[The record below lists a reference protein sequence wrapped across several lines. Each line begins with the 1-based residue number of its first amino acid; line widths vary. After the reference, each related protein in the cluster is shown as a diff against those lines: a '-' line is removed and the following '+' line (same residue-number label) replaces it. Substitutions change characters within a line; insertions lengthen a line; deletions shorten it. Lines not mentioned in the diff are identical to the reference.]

1 MRQIPLTPE
10 QIAAE
15 FLFEGFYCAAQGWLR
30 DMALLS
36 SSCKIQ
42 GPGNCQEISNLM
54 HFHWNSPT
62 LMEPGAPTLSYRC
75 ARRQQLRISGF
86 PNLRKEPHLMR
97 WGRKLVQAV
106 FARLELPEDKARS
119 WGSSGHW
126 AARCGNDS
134 VAARGHGA
142 RRKNGRSCQLL
153 RASSPQR
160 FSRAPIFLRGSVR
173 AASGGRA
180 S

>member
-15 FLFEGFYCAAQGWLR
+15 FLFEGFYCAAQGWLG

-75 ARRQQLRISGF
+75 ANGSNFAFPGFQTCARSLILCVGAGSSCRRCLRGWNYRRI
-86 PNLRKEPHLMR
+86 
-97 WGRKLVQAV
+97 KLV
-106 FARLELPEDKARS
+106 
-119 WGSSGHW
+119 
-126 AARCGNDS
+126 
-134 VAARGHGA
+134 HGD
-142 RRKNGRSCQLL
+142 
-153 RASSPQR
+153 
-160 FSRAPIFLRGSVR
+160 R
-173 AASGGRA
+173 AAIG
-180 S
+180 